1 MHDVGDGEL
10 ARAIAKSAP
19 GEAAAEEAELARR
32 FAPRV
37 RLFGLRHLRE
47 EQAAQDLVQEVL
59 LVTLTALRGDRIQK
73 PDELASF
80 VLGTCRLTVT
90 NRRRSEQRRAR
101 LISEFAPDLVPA
113 VPAEVPDPIAPDRLV
128 ECLGRLAP
136 RERTVIVLTF
146 YAERDGDAIAR
157 ELGTSAGN
165 VRVIRHRALARLR
178 ECLELP

>member
-1 MHDVGDGEL
+1 MHDSDGDL

-19 GEAAAEEAELARR
+19 GRAIAEESELVRR
-32 FAPRV
+32 FGPRI

-59 LVTLTALRGDRIQK
+59 LVTLTALRDDRVQK

-90 NRRRSEQRRAR
+90 NRRRVEQRRTR
-101 LISEFAPDLVPA
+101 LIAEFAPELAPAAPAAADSTVVP
-113 VPAEVPDPIAPDRLV
+113 EHLV
-128 ECLGRLAP
+128 ECLDRLAP